1 MWGRPVSVQEAS
13 AGIDKDGILLKNP
26 LRYRGYYYDEETGF
40 YYLNARYYDPQVRRF
55 ISADNLIASP
65 GISVQGYNLF
75 AYCDNNPVNKV
86 DYTGRDGE
94 FIELGS
100 GWYYRIDTP
109 KKNIRTQRH
118 IHVLNKRLGIEYMQN
133 EDGSPH
139 DKSKGKKGK
148 MPKWLNKKIVE
159 KANWDYNDK
168 RESFFGNTLCTH
180 TEVGIQYSYGDGTT
194 VFQADNPFMK
204 HTNSVAEL
212 EGVYHQNDV
221 PFNSMGY
228 SAPLFL
234 IPIVNPFTV
243 PLSSFESG
251 WTLLPIPLAG

>member
-1 MWGRPVSVQEAS
+1 M
-13 AGIDKDGILLKNP
+13 
-26 LRYRGYYYDEETGF
+26 
-40 YYLNARYYDPQVRRF
+40 
-55 ISADNLIASP
+55 
-65 GISVQGYNLF
+65 
-75 AYCDNNPVNKV
+75 NKV
-86 DYTGRDGE
+86 DYTGRNGQ
-94 FIELGS
+94 FIELES

-109 KKNIRTQRH
+109 DKNIRTQRH

-148 MPKWLNKKIVE
+148 MPKWLNKKLIE
-159 KANWDYNDK
+159 KENWDYNAK
-168 RESFFGNTLCTH
+168 RELFFENTVCTH

-194 VFQADNPFMK
+194 VFQADNPFMQ
-204 HTNSVAEL
+204 HTNSIAEL

-251 WTLLPIPLAG
+251 WTLLPIPLVG